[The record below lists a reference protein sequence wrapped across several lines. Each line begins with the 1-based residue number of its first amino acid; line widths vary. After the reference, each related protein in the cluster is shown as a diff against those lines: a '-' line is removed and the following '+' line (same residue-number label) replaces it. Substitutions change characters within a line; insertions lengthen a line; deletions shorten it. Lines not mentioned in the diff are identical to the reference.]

1 MRPGEIYYAEL
12 GPIGFDLMLKIEKA
26 LRIHLDL

>member
-12 GPIGFDLMLKIEKA
+12 GPIGFDLMLKIER
-26 LRIHLDL
+26 LCGFI